1 VEHEGDARPIAATEP
16 EPTDRPLVTPPDP
29 RGTIIRFTDIPA
41 SERSPM
47 HRTETIDYG
56 IVLEGEIHVVL
67 HLVLDESEVR
77 LEAGDV
83 VVQRGTDHAWEN
95 RSDRTTRMAFVLVDG
110 VFSDE
115 LRAAIGAAELYDR
128 PLDA

>member
-1 VEHEGDARPIAATEP
+1 
-16 EPTDRPLVTPPDP
+16 
-29 RGTIIRFTDIPA
+29 
-41 SERSPM
+41 
-47 HRTETIDYG
+47 
-56 IVLEGEIHVVL
+56 
-67 HLVLDESEVR
+67 
-77 LEAGDV
+77 
-83 VVQRGTDHAWEN
+83 VQRGTDHAWEN